1 LSSDEARDLAAKL
14 LSRRELS
21 RRELRRR
28 LEGSG
33 VDEPLAEEVMDDFE
47 SWRFVDDRRL
57 AAAVAGS
64 LARRGYG
71 DLAIAARLDE
81 RGLSA
86 EDRDEA
92 LAELEPEA
100 DRAATLARTGRRDAR
115 ALGGFL
121 HRRGFTE
128 EAIESALASF
138 DVSGRES

>member
-1 LSSDEARDLAAKL
+1 LSSEEARELAAKL
-14 LSRRELS
+14 LSRRDLS

-33 VDEPLAEEVMDDFE
+33 VDDPLAEEIVDDFE

-64 LARRGYG
+64 LARKGYG
-71 DLAIAARLDE
+71 DLAIAARLEE

-86 EDRDEA
+86 EDRDGA
-92 LAELEPEA
+92 IAELEPEVG
-100 DRAATLARTGRRDAR
+100 RAATVAFTGRKDAR
-115 ALGGFL
+115 ALAGFL